1 MESSSLDVG
10 LLCARHLLHWAE
22 EETLFVANANLA
34 LHPVNSKQVW
44 PGVEQSEESVEKQG
58 REQSL
63 AASTQEGPQ

>member
-1 MESSSLDVG
+1 MGGVTVGGILIDGLDVG
-10 LLCARHLLHWAE
+10 S
-22 EETLFVANANLA
+22 FVGVEVGVSVNANFA